1 MARAAQ
7 IADDACNTT
16 GLVSAKGVSI
26 LYMLAWYSQTDGM
39 VCYSLTLGLCICCIW
54 YAQIQD

>member
-7 IADDACNTT
+7 IADDACNTP

-26 LYMLAWYSQTDGM
+26 LYMLAWYSQTD
-39 VCYSLTLGLCICCIW
+39 
-54 YAQIQD
+54 

>member
-26 LYMLAWYSQTDGM
+26 LNMLAWYSQTD
-39 VCYSLTLGLCICCIW
+39 
-54 YAQIQD
+54 

>member
-16 GLVSAKGVSI
+16 GLVSVKGVSI
-26 LYMLAWYSQTDGM
+26 LYMLA
-39 VCYSLTLGLCICCIW
+39 
-54 YAQIQD
+54 